1 MIWRNDIYSRRTTIE
16 RMIHESRCGHR
27 WAVMTLVTL
36 GTMLLAI
43 SGVAMVD
50 AQSVSATTTAI
61 NGQVAAGEGTLAVEG
76 AMSEAGSDQV
86 VVVYIG
92 PRGGTRTEIIQTRS
106 GGLFES
112 RAFDPVAAGFGRG
125 VIQILIIA
133 PGADGT
139 LGWDGESL
147 ADFSDR
153 ISSDTSSRTQAQIR
167 EIVLEAASFDETTY
181 LTEVQVRAP
190 MMRISEVTV
199 AEDGPITV
207 RGETNLPRG
216 SIHELSIMRDS
227 GTTRPIT
234 QFDQWGADGVWQVRF
249 PRPTDGRYEL
259 SVSNLDR
266 SVDAYQFTVGAVTPT
281 ATSTP
286 STDNQAPP
294 ATSEEDAEDP
304 PSPLGERI
312 GAIAG
317 EDIDRGAG
325 TTERADTTWSIVAVI
340 LGVLTVAGTLAYTW
354 RRPPEENEDDRSD

>member
-16 RMIHESRCGHR
+16 RMIDKSPSGHR

-50 AQSVSATTTAI
+50 AQSVAATTTAI

-76 AMSEAGSDQV
+76 IITETGSDQV

-92 PRGGTRTEIIQTRS
+92 ARGGTHTEVVQTSR

-125 VIQILIIA
+125 VIQIIIIA

-139 LGWDGESL
+139 LGWDGESP
-147 ADFSDR
+147 AGFADR
-153 ISSDTSSRTQAQIR
+153 ISADTSSQTQAQIR
-167 EIVLEAASFDETTY
+167 EIVEEAASFDETY
-181 LTEVQVRAP
+181 YQTEVQVRAP
-190 MMRISEVTV
+190 MMRVSEVVV

-216 SIHELSIMRDS
+216 STHELSIMRET
-227 GTTRPIT
+227 GPPRPIT
-234 QFDQWGADGVWQVRF
+234 QFDQWGADGAWQVRF

-259 SVSNLDR
+259 SVSNLER
-266 SVDAYQFTVGAVTPT
+266 SVDAYQFTVGAVTPL
-281 ATSTP
+281 ATP
-286 STDNQAPP
+286 SPPSDDQAPP

-317 EDIDRGAG
+317 KDIDRGAG

-340 LGVLTVAGTLAYTW
+340 LGVLTVAGTLAYTR
-354 RRPPEENEDDRSD
+354 RRPTKENEDD